1 MSKKIIYLLSLLMA
15 LSLVFA
21 SCKKN
26 SGFDPNNG
34 GGFEPPK
41 EEDNTGGI
49 VGNDGLTKDDQ
60 FSSLP
65 SDKPL
70 KKATIF
76 QGDENNYL
84 RNPVIVVMGANR
96 DTPVVF
102 AEKRYKSSGAANDV
116 GIDGANSVDVVYK
129 VSANSGQKFEAETIV
144 GKGATGATDSHG
156 APVVFRVSD
165 TQVVVAASA
174 GAGIARTDKTAS
186 QKVASRI
193 DYIIGTLSGA
203 KFTWGAWTEVK
214 LSASTSGND
223 NLLDRIKQIATGN
236 TGLKFDQMGTQAA
249 RGFVEGD
256 GKTLILPVIMAQQGV
271 LNTGVKE
278 LMGVFLLKGTVNG
291 NTVTW
296 QALNNNN
303 NNNDS
308 YSYQAK
314 SDANFSKYKESQV
327 IAKDGNGGYKAI
339 AVPSPWGNPR
349 TSTFGLASLKGG
361 TSSSVNDIAIP
372 GHDGAPGYL
381 AFKWFGTTTYKP
393 SEYKN
398 QTADKALF
406 LAVKDDTSNITLYL
420 VNKDTL
426 QVEGKSTGYV
436 LNPIGKSGSIDILG
450 DGTVVT
456 AAEEGRMD
464 KGDSSRN
471 YYTSFTRYSQSYLN
485 TILGK

>member
-26 SGFDPNNG
+26 NGLDPNNG
-34 GGFEPPK
+34 GLEPPK
-41 EEDNTGGI
+41 EEDNTAGI
-49 VGNDGLTKDDQ
+49 VGDDGLTKDDQ

-84 RNPVIVVMGANR
+84 RNPVIVVMGKDRNI
-96 DTPVVF
+96 PVIF
-102 AEKRYKSSGAANDV
+102 AEKRYRSSGAANDV
-116 GIDGANSVDVVYK
+116 GIDGINSVDVVYK

-144 GKGATGATDSHG
+144 GKGATGPSDSHG
-156 APVVFRVSD
+156 APVVFKVGD
-165 TQVVVAASA
+165 DKVVVVASA
-174 GAGIARTDKTAS
+174 GAGIARTDKAAAY
-186 QKVASRI
+186 KVNSRI
-193 DYIIGTLSGA
+193 DYAVGTLNGTT
-203 KFTWGAWTEVK
+203 FTWNTGWTEVK
-214 LSASTSGND
+214 FSND
-223 NLLDRIKQIATGN
+223 GDLLVAIKKISP
-236 TGLKFDQMGTQAA
+236 FDQMGTQAA
-249 RGFVEGD
+249 RGYVD
-256 GKTLILPVIMAQQGV
+256 GNNKLILPVVMAQQG
-271 LNTGVKE
+271 TTSAVKE
-278 LMGVFLLKGTVNG
+278 LMGVYLLEGTVSD

-296 QALNNNN
+296 KDLNNN
-303 NNNDS
+303 
-308 YSYQAK
+308 YSYEAK
-314 SDANFSKYKESQV
+314 TENSFSKYKESQV
-327 IAKDGNGGYKAI
+327 IGGSSPNYKAI

-349 TSTFGLASLKGG
+349 TTTFGLTTMG
-361 TSSSVNDIAIP
+361 TSKSVADINTL

-436 LNPIGKSGSIDILG
+436 LNSVGKSGSIDILG

-456 AAEEGRMD
+456 AAEEGRMN

>member
-26 SGFDPNNG
+26 SGLDPNNG
-34 GGFEPPK
+34 GLEPPK
-41 EEDNTGGI
+41 EEDNTAGI
-49 VGNDGLTKDDQ
+49 IGDDGLTKDDQ

-84 RNPVIVVMGANR
+84 RNPVIVVMGEKRNI
-96 DTPVVF
+96 PVVF
-102 AEKRYKSSGAANDV
+102 AEKRYRSSGAANDV
-116 GIDGANSVDVVYK
+116 GIDGINSVDVVYK
-129 VSANSGQKFEAETIV
+129 VSVNSGQKFEAETIV
-144 GKGATGATDSHG
+144 GKGATGPNDSHG

-165 TQVVVAASA
+165 NQVVVAASA

-193 DYIIGTLSGA
+193 DYIVGTLSGTT
-203 KFTWGAWTEVK
+203 FTWGTWTEVK
-214 LSASTSGND
+214 LNGSSSGNE

-236 TGLKFDQMGTQAA
+236 TSLKFEQMGTQAA

-303 NNNDS
+303 LDS

-327 IAKDGNGGYKAI
+327 IAKDGNDGYKAI
-339 AVPSPWGNPR
+339 AVPSPWGSPR

-361 TSSSVNDIAIP
+361 TSSSVSDIAIP

-381 AFKWFGTTTYKP
+381 ALKWYGATTYKP
-393 SEYKN
+393 SDYKT

-406 LAVKDDTSNITLYL
+406 LGVRDDTTDITLYL
-420 VNKDTL
+420 FNKDTL
-426 QVEGKSTGYV
+426 QVEGKLTGFK
-436 LNPIGKSGSIDILG
+436 LNSVGKSGSIDILG

-456 AAEEGRMD
+456 AAEEGRMN

-471 YYTSFTRYSQSYLN
+471 YYTSFTRYSQNYLN

>member
-1 MSKKIIYLLSLLMA
+1 MRKKIIYLLSLLMA

-26 SGFDPNNG
+26 NGLDPNNG
-34 GGFEPPK
+34 GLEPPK
-41 EEDNTGGI
+41 EEDNTAGI
-49 VGNDGLTKDDQ
+49 VGDDGLTKDDQ

-84 RNPVIVVMGANR
+84 RNPVIVVMGKDRNI
-96 DTPVVF
+96 PVIF
-102 AEKRYKSSGAANDV
+102 AEKRYRSSGAANDV
-116 GIDGANSVDVVYK
+116 GIDGINSVDVVYK
-129 VSANSGQKFEAETIV
+129 VSVNSGQKFEAETIV
-144 GKGATGATDSHG
+144 GKGATGPNDSHG
-156 APVVFRVSD
+156 APVVFKVGD
-165 TQVVVAASA
+165 DKVVVVASA
-174 GAGIARTDKTAS
+174 GAGIARTDKAAAY
-186 QKVASRI
+186 KVNSRI
-193 DYIIGTLSGA
+193 DYAVGTLNGTT
-203 KFTWGAWTEVK
+203 FTWNTGWTEVK
-214 LSASTSGND
+214 FSND
-223 NLLDRIKQIATGN
+223 GDLLVAIKKISP
-236 TGLKFDQMGTQAA
+236 FDQMGTQAA
-249 RGFVEGD
+249 RGYVD
-256 GKTLILPVIMAQQGV
+256 GNNKLILPVVMAQQG
-271 LNTGVKE
+271 TTSDVKE
-278 LMGVFLLKGTVNG
+278 LMGVYLLEGTVSD

-296 QALNNNN
+296 KDLNNN
-303 NNNDS
+303 
-308 YSYQAK
+308 YSYEAK
-314 SDANFSKYKESQV
+314 TENSFSKYKESQV
-327 IAKDGNGGYKAI
+327 IGGSSPNYKAI

-349 TSTFGLASLKGG
+349 TTTFGLTTMG
-361 TSSSVNDIAIP
+361 TSKSVADINTL

-406 LAVKDDTSNITLYL
+406 LAVKDNTSNITLYL

-436 LNPIGKSGSIDILG
+436 LNSVGKSGSIDILG

-456 AAEEGRMD
+456 AAEEGRMN

>member
-26 SGFDPNNG
+26 SNNPLEG

-41 EEDNTGGI
+41 EEDNTQGI
-49 VGNDGLTKDDQ
+49 VGDDGLTKDNQ

-84 RNPVIVVMGANR
+84 RNPVIVVMGEKRNI
-96 DTPVVF
+96 PVVF

-129 VSANSGQKFEAETIV
+129 VSGNSGQKFEAETIV
-144 GKGATGATDSHG
+144 GKGASGFKDSHG
-156 APVVFRVSD
+156 APVVFKVGND
-165 TQVVVAASA
+165 KVVVVASA
-174 GAGIARTDKTAS
+174 GAGIARTEQEAS
-186 QKVASRI
+186 QKDPSRI
-193 DYIIGTLSGA
+193 DYIVGTLNGTT
-203 KFTWGAWTEVK
+203 FTWGTWTEVK
-214 LSASTSGND
+214 LSAEGD
-223 NLLDRIKQIATGN
+223 LLKAVKEINTGN
-236 TGLKFDQMGTQAA
+236 AGLKFEQMGTQAA
-249 RGFVEGD
+249 RGFVEESSGA
-256 GKTLILPVIMAQQGV
+256 KTLILPVVMAQQGK
-271 LNTGVKE
+271 LNSGVKE
-278 LMGVFLLKGTVNG
+278 LMGVYLLKGTVNN

-296 QALNNNN
+296 TKLNSN
-303 NNNDS
+303 
-308 YSYQAK
+308 SYQAK

-327 IAKDGNGGYKAI
+327 IAKDGSNYKAI
-339 AVPSPWGNPR
+339 AVPSPWGSPR
-349 TSTFGLASLKGG
+349 TSNFGLATIGG
-361 TSSSVNDIAIP
+361 TSSVNEIAIP

-381 AFKWFGTTTYKP
+381 AFKWYGADTYTP
-393 SEYKN
+393 SSYKN
-398 QTADKALF
+398 QAADKALF
-406 LAVKDDTSNITLYL
+406 LGVRDDTTDITLYL

-426 QVEGKSTGYV
+426 QVEGK
-436 LNPIGKSGSIDILG
+436 LNGFKLNSVGKSGSIDVLG

-456 AAEEGRMD
+456 AAEEGRMN

-471 YYTSFTRYSQSYLN
+471 YYTSFTRYSQNYLN

>member
-1 MSKKIIYLLSLLMA
+1 MNKKIIYLLSLLMA

-26 SGFDPNNG
+26 GGFDPNNG

-41 EEDNTGGI
+41 EEDNIKDI
-49 VGNDGLTKDDQ
+49 VGDNGLIPDDK

-65 SDKPL
+65 SDKSL

-102 AEKRYKSSGAANDV
+102 AEKRYKSSGAINDV
-116 GIDGANSVDVVYK
+116 GIDGINSVDVVYK

-144 GKGATGATDSHG
+144 GKDNKGATGATDSHG

-174 GAGIARTDKTAS
+174 GAGIARTDKTAD

-214 LSASTSGND
+214 LNGSSSGNE

-249 RGFVEGD
+249 RGFVD
-256 GKTLILPVIMAQQGV
+256 GSTLILPVVMAQQNVSGSP
-271 LNTGVKE
+271 KE
-278 LMGVFLLKGTVNG
+278 LMGVFLLKGTVA
-291 NTVTW
+291 TDKVTW

-303 NNNDS
+303 GDS

-327 IAKDGNGGYKAI
+327 IAKNGNGYKAI

-349 TSTFGLASLKGG
+349 TATFGLASLMGG
-361 TSSSVNDIAIP
+361 ISTSVSDMAIP

-381 AFKWFGTTTYKP
+381 AFKWYGAGTYTPSSYK
-393 SEYKN
+393 S
-398 QTADKALF
+398 QAADKALF
-406 LAVKDDTSNITLYL
+406 LGVRDDTTDITLYL

-426 QVEGKSTGYV
+426 QVEGK
-436 LNPIGKSGSIDILG
+436 LNGFKLNSVGKSGSIDILG

-456 AAEEGRMD
+456 AAEEGRMN

-471 YYTSFTRYSQSYLN
+471 YYTSFTRYSQNYLN

>member
-26 SGFDPNNG
+26 NGLDPNNG
-34 GGFEPPK
+34 GLEPPK
-41 EEDNTGGI
+41 EEDNTQGI
-49 VGNDGLTKDDQ
+49 VGDNGLTKDDQ
-60 FSSLP
+60 FSNLP

-84 RNPVIVVMGANR
+84 RNPVIVVMGKDR

-102 AEKRYKSSGAANDV
+102 AEKRYRSSGAANDV
-116 GIDGANSVDVVYK
+116 GIDGINSVDVVYK
-129 VSANSGQKFEAETIV
+129 VSVNSGQKFEAETIV
-144 GKGATGATDSHG
+144 GKGATGPSDSHG
-156 APVVFRVSD
+156 APVVFKVGD
-165 TQVVVAASA
+165 NKVVVVASA
-174 GAGIARTDKTAS
+174 GAGIARTDKAAAY
-186 QKVASRI
+186 KVNSRI
-193 DYIIGTLSGA
+193 DYAVGTLNGTT
-203 KFTWGAWTEVK
+203 FTWNTGWTEVK
-214 LSASTSGND
+214 FSND
-223 NLLDRIKQIATGN
+223 GDLLVAIKKISP
-236 TGLKFDQMGTQAA
+236 FDQMGTQAA
-249 RGFVEGD
+249 RGYVD
-256 GKTLILPVIMAQQGV
+256 GNNKLILPVVMAQQG
-271 LNTGVKE
+271 TTSAVKE
-278 LMGVFLLKGTVNG
+278 LMGVYLLEGTVSD

-296 QALNNNN
+296 KDLNNN
-303 NNNDS
+303 
-308 YSYQAK
+308 YSYEAK
-314 SDANFSKYKESQV
+314 TENSFSKYKV
-327 IAKDGNGGYKAI
+327 IGGSSPNYKAI

-349 TSTFGLASLKGG
+349 TTTFGLTTMG
-361 TSSSVNDIAIP
+361 TSKSVADINTL

-398 QTADKALF
+398 QKADKALF

-436 LNPIGKSGSIDILG
+436 LNSVGKSGSIDILG

-456 AAEEGRMD
+456 AAEEGRMN